1 MEIINPKI
9 GRKKMYESL
18 IKLYL
23 SFGAIVFTFLNCSVS
38 NILSYILCLLL
49 YCLLRIQIFKCYYFS
64 RNERKIKEIKLL
76 EIYSAQAKIEI
87 NWKTGKKTVRL
98 INTSYLLDKDKYYID
113 GSSGILF
120 LPIEELIKK
129 KGLYQKNV
137 NG

>member
-1 MEIINPKI
+1 MEIINSKI

-23 SFGAIVFTFLNCSVS
+23 SFVAIVFTLLNCSVS

-87 NWKTGKKTVRL
+87 TWKTGKKTVRL

>member
-1 MEIINPKI
+1 MEIINSKI

-18 IKLYL
+18 IKIYL

-76 EIYSAQAKIEI
+76 EIYSDQAKIEI

-98 INTSYLLDKDKYYID
+98 INTSYLLDNDKYYID

-129 KGLYQKNV
+129 KGLYQKKC
-137 NG
+137 